1 MDRKCRKVIRV
12 ARIKDVKKT
21 DVMKRKKPVSRQKL
35 EDLSETRFDVLQF
48 VLGLLL
54 LEIHP

>member
-1 MDRKCRKVIRV
+1 MKVIRV